1 MIAVRYLTLVALVVW
16 LGAMMGARFADLPGR
31 IDLVGYGCGATIV
44 VGLFV
49 TKFMGPP
56 PHAFAARVAIV
67 VMMLGFAAAST
78 LGASHD
84 VARMLAGANIA
95 LGFVLLFWYVRE

>member
-1 MIAVRYLTLVALVVW
+1 MIVVRYLTLVALVVW
-16 LGAMMGARFADLPGR
+16 LGAMLGGQFTGLLGR
-31 IDLVGYGCGATIV
+31 SDLVGYCCGATIV

-56 PHAFAARVAIV
+56 PRAFAARVAIV
-67 VMMLGFAAAST
+67 VLMLGFAAAST

-84 VARMLAGANIA
+84 VSRMLAVVNIA
-95 LGFVLLFWYVRE
+95 LGFVLLVWYVRE

>member
-1 MIAVRYLTLVALVVW
+1 MIVVRYLTLVALVVW
-16 LGAMMGARFADLPGR
+16 LGAMLGARFADLLSR
-31 IDLVGYGCGATIV
+31 SDLVGYGCGATMV

-67 VMMLGFAAAST
+67 VLMLGFAAASA

-84 VARMLAGANIA
+84 VSRTLAGANIV

>member
-1 MIAVRYLTLVALVVW
+1 MIVVRYLTLVALVVW
-16 LGAMMGARFADLPGR
+16 LGAMLGARFADLGR
-31 IDLVGYGCGATIV
+31 SDLVGYGCGATIV

-67 VMMLGFAAAST
+67 VLMLGFAAAST
-78 LGASHD
+78 FGASAD
-84 VARMLAGANIA
+84 VSRMLAVVNIA
-95 LGFVLLFWYVRE
+95 LGFILLVWYVRE